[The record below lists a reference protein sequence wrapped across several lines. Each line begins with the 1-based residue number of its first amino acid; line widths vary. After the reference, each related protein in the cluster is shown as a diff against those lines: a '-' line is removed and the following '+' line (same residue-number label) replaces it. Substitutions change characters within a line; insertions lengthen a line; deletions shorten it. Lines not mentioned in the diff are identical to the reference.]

1 MAQGG
6 IDLNPGADPTLVNA
20 AYAAAMANV
29 PKDLSVT
36 FEALATN
43 YADTMKIVGANWAEV
58 AKTVGGWANEAGQ
71 NFIAGQKLLNKG
83 LVIENANGV
92 KFLYNALKNNR
103 KEMRQTWFG
112 GGNPWSPENAEKRL
126 LLQQTQEKLTAQI
139 ELLDTGWD
147 GIAGQIASGEID
159 ETATRKNWRIV
170 NAIGAYKSSSGK
182 TKDGEYIVPDHDEN
196 GDIILTLY
204 KNGEPVADEYGRNIT
219 TTPTEMEN
227 LVVLNNE
234 NRDTNINTHYTN
246 METSAKNSNSKAS
259 VDHFL
264 PQFRGKIE
272 KEVKGKNNLLGA
284 INTKNYNFTE
294 PFVQDYTNPG
304 GSVAAAEVFGMM
316 SKIKL
321 VADDGSRLEF
331 DEMADGKAGLTE
343 GDFVVGAE
351 NYEKIVGALT
361 DQTNKFFD
369 EDVTREAYL
378 DWAESGARKAWDYGV
393 SQRSG
398 GGGTT
403 GVDGDDDTPLFTKGS
418 WIKLGPGTW
427 SDRDSYNEFEAQGL
441 HTDISKGNTFKF
453 YGNKYHYE
461 DGNWY
466 ETELDG
472 KKEGEPSLIGNNKEL
487 AVNVLNT
494 NDPRFTGI
502 TTEKIVKTD
511 METGE
516 VIEEKEAAPE
526 TQSTINKS
534 FDVNMMKMDDNAVA
548 TKLQELMPTAFQ
560 EGNLKGYS
568 FRVRARFQT
577 SWSWED
583 PEYEQVA
590 LYTDDD
596 KIVRYPKDHPTKAG
610 EKVLIKTGGS
620 LERRKEALK
629 TIDDILNTFGY
640 TKYFESEGAGGV
652 GSTYNKPQGT

>member
-29 PKDLSVT
+29 PKDLSKT

-58 AKTVGGWANEAGQ
+58 AKEAGGWANEAGK

-112 GGNPWSPENAEKRL
+112 SGNPWSPENAEKRL

-159 ETATRKNWRIV
+159 ETATGKNWRIV

-182 TKDGEYIVPDHDEN
+182 TKDGEYVVPDHDEN
-196 GDIILTLY
+196 GDLILTLY
-204 KNGEPVADEYGRNIT
+204 KNGEPVPDEYGRNIT
-219 TTPTEMEN
+219 TTSTEIEN

-246 METSAKNSNSKAS
+246 VENSAKNSNSRAN

-264 PQFRGKIE
+264 PQFRSKME

-284 INTKNYNFTE
+284 INTKNYIFTE
-294 PFVQDYTNPG
+294 TFVEDYTNPG
-304 GSVAAAEVFGMM
+304 GSVASAEVFGMLN
-316 SKIKL
+316 KIKK
-321 VADDGSRLEF
+321 VADDGSIL
-331 DEMADGKAGLTE
+331 DIDPMADGDPELTE
-343 GDFVVGAE
+343 GDFTGTNGAE
-351 NYEKIVGALT
+351 NYEKIVNALT

-369 EDVTREAYL
+369 EGVTREAYL
-378 DWAESGARKAWDYGV
+378 DWAEEGARKAWKFGE

-398 GGGTT
+398 GSTETTTTTTTTDNLGITGTIQ
-403 GVDGDDDTPLFTKGS
+403 GVK
-418 WIKLGPGTW
+418 PGTW
-427 SDRDSYNEFEAQGL
+427 IEPGTARQLKRQILDGDNFTWGDKAFDYIDGAWHIDGEKAGDGTADDIVYHITNNEAFQGL
-441 HTDISKGNTFKF
+441 
-453 YGNKYHYE
+453 
-461 DGNWY
+461 
-466 ETELDG
+466 
-472 KKEGEPSLIGNNKEL
+472 
-487 AVNVLNT
+487 
-494 NDPRFTGI
+494 
-502 TTEKIVKTD
+502 TTERKIMLD
-511 METGE
+511 EEGE
-516 VIEEKEAAPE
+516 VIKEKEVATD

-548 TKLQELMPTAFQ
+548 AKLQGLMPTAFQ

-568 FRVRARFQT
+568 FKSRLHDFGLYEST
-577 SWSWED
+577 LH
-583 PEYEQVA
+583 EQVA
-590 LYTDDD
+590 LYTDDN
-596 KIVRYPKDHPTKAG
+596 KIVRYPEGHPKAG
-610 EKVLIKTGGS
+610 KKVLIKTGGS
-620 LERRKEALK
+620 LERRKKALK